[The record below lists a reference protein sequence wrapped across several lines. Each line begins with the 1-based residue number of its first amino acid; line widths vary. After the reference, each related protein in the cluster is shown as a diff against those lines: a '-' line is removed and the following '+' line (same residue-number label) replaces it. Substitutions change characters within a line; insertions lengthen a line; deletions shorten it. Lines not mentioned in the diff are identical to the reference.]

1 MGFSYVKI
9 CCTDWMRARHIGQRG
24 PSRRDTMRPQGPQTQ
39 RWPHGRNAWSR
50 RARRQTQQGGP
61 AKSSSSVSESIGLAG
76 AGAATGGAGAASS
89 PSEAAGAAG
98 AGAATGGA
106 GAGAAT
112 GAGAGAATGGGG
124 GGFRGTK
131 PVMRRCCGSP
141 ATTSRRTPN
150 APPAKFRVV

>member
-1 MGFSYVKI
+1 
-9 CCTDWMRARHIGQRG
+9 MRARHIGQRG
-24 PSRRDTMRPQGPQTQ
+24 PSRRDTMRPHGPQTQ

-61 AKSSSSVSESIGLAG
+61 ANSSSSVSELIGL
-76 AGAATGGAGAASS
+76 
-89 PSEAAGAAG
+89 AG

-112 GAGAGAATGGGG
+112 GAGAGGATGAGAGGATGAGAATGGGG
-124 GGFRGTK
+124 GGGFLGTN